1 MIKKVKKVFNEEMLN
16 QMKKTFYAFD
26 VETTGL
32 NPNSDR
38 IIEIGCV
45 KFENLVPVKEFKT
58 LVNANKFIPHHV
70 TEVNNI
76 TNLMLLTAPREK
88 KVYQFLCEFIR
99 DVLDGKSIIVAHN
112 ARFDMSFLAN
122 TLERLNYSGTLNYL
136 DTLEISKN
144 LLKGLPNY
152 KQITVASYLNIPITN
167 AHRASDDAL
176 VCGKILAKLISRII
190 EITEKVEKRGN

>member
-1 MIKKVKKVFNEEMLN
+1 MIKKVKKVLNEEMIN
-16 QMKKTFYAFD
+16 QMRKTFYAFD

-58 LVNANKFIPHHV
+58 LVNANKFIPHSV
-70 TEVNNI
+70 TEINHI
-76 TNLMLLTAPREK
+76 TNFMQLTAPREK
-88 KVYQFLCEFIR
+88 KVYQFLCEFIS

-190 EITEKVEKRGN
+190 